1 MQKNLIALIAIA
13 VFEDG
18 KRKTIQP
25 GEPVPALPPHD
36 EADLL
41 DAGAIQDLDD
51 VIAQE
56 AWSAE
61 KEAAARALFD
71 AARTRVAAEAASLA
85 PGEEAG
91 AGLQAQ
97 EAPGPAAPVAAPVA
111 APAIEQASAPEASPA
126 AAPAE
131 AKSAATRKRA

>member
-13 VFEDG
+13 VLEDG

-25 GEPVPALPPHD
+25 GEPVPAPSPHD
-36 EADLL
+36 EAELL
-41 DAGAIQDLDD
+41 AAGAIQDLDA

-91 AGLQAQ
+91 AGLQVQ
-97 EAPGPAAPVAAPVA
+97 EAPGLAAPVA
-111 APAIEQASAPEASPA
+111 APAGEQASAPGASLA